1 MSQIS
6 VPVSFG
12 ELLDKMTILEIK
24 QNHMTDADKLANVR
38 HEYEVLNAIW
48 KQHVEENSKVT
59 TTRAELK
66 AVNQALWDIE
76 DDIRVKESR
85 REFDEEF
92 IRLARA
98 VYYTND
104 DRARLKKELNMAL
117 GSDIVE
123 EKSYQSYE

>member
-24 QNHMTDADKLANVR
+24 QDHMTDADKLANVR
-38 HEYEVLNAIW
+38 HEYEVLDALW
-48 KQHVEENSKVT
+48 QQHAEESSEVT
-59 TTRAELK
+59 TKRAELK
-66 AVNQALWDIE
+66 VVNQSLWDIE

-92 IRLARA
+92 IKLARA

-104 DRARLKKELNMAL
+104 DRARLKKELNTAL

-123 EKSYQSYE
+123 EKSYQFYE